1 MRIFRLVLFFFIAC
15 QLYSQEPPKLGLVL
29 SGGGAKGLAHVG
41 VLKVIDSLGIQV
53 DYIAGTSM
61 GAVVGGLYAS
71 GYSARQLEA
80 YLKQTDFDALI
91 NDRLPRSSK
100 TFYERGIDERY
111 AVTLPFDNFKLHLPE
126 AVSRGQNVFNLLT
139 KMTLHVS
146 HIRSFDQ
153 LPIPF
158 LCVAT
163 DIETGEGVVFD
174 SGNLAQAISAS
185 AAFPTLLQ
193 PVNINGRL
201 YIDGGVVDNYPID
214 ALRAKGI
221 EVVIGADVQ
230 NELADREKLNSAT
243 AIIAQIN
250 NYRTQHQMEGLI
262 SITDLYINPK
272 VQDYSVI
279 DFSNADSILVK
290 GEVAAKNSI
299 VELEKF
305 ALRFPRTKSMQK
317 VVSPD
322 SVDIKKIVMVGNQ
335 KYPRSYILGKMK
347 LKAAQK
353 IALNDFGKGVNNL
366 MATNNFER
374 FFYEF
379 RPQKEGYELWVFPE
393 ESKKNLLVRMGLHY
407 DQLFKS
413 AALVNITQKQALLK
427 NDVLSLDFI
436 LGENLRYNF
445 EYYIDK
451 GFYWSIGL
459 GTRFDS
465 FQSSVD
471 PNEFAPGYEVL
482 DGVRSIL
489 VDVNQ
494 FTNTFYLQT
503 LFPKDFKLTIGA
515 QHRRLKIAS
524 QTISELENDAPLV
537 FINNDLFS
545 LNGMLNFDNL
555 DSKYFPTQGVQF
567 EGKADWFVSGTSDGF
582 EPFLTA
588 HGYIGKS
595 WKLAN
600 KLSATISTSG
610 GFSLGK
616 NPIQFLNFGLGGNV
630 RNQVNNYIPFYGYRP
645 LSLIGGD
652 FVKATFVLDY
662 NFYNRHHFKVLAN
675 GGHVDDQLWTSG
687 KWATMPSHTGFA
699 AIYALD
705 SFLGPVEF
713 TYSYEPKLHESLW
726 MVNFGFWF

>member
-1 MRIFRLVLFFFIAC
+1 MRTIRIVLFFFIVTHI
-15 QLYSQEPPKLGLVL
+15 YSQERPKLGLVL

-61 GAVVGGLYAS
+61 GAIVGGLYAS
-71 GYSARQLEA
+71 GYSAKQIEA
-80 YLKQTDFDALI
+80 YLNEADFDALI
-91 NDRLPRSSK
+91 NDRLPRASK

-111 AVTLPFDNFKLHLPE
+111 AITLPFENFKLHLPE

-139 KMTLHVS
+139 RMTLHVS
-146 HIRSFDQ
+146 HIKSFDQ

-193 PVNINGRL
+193 PVDINGRL
-201 YIDGGVVDNYPID
+201 YIDGGVVDNYPIE

-221 EVVIGADVQ
+221 DVVIGVDVQ
-230 NELADREKLNSAT
+230 YELAKKEDLNSVT
-243 AIIAQIN
+243 AIISQIN
-250 NYRTQHQMEGLI
+250 SYRTQHQMEGLI
-262 SITDLYINPK
+262 YLTDLYINPK
-272 VQDYSVI
+272 VQNYSVI
-279 DFSNADSILVK
+279 DFSKLDSILYN
-290 GEVAAKNSI
+290 GEVAAKKSI
-299 VELEKF
+299 EELEQF
-305 ALRFPRTKSMQK
+305 ALSFPRTKPIQK
-317 VVSPD
+317 AVPPD
-322 SVDIKKIVMVGNQ
+322 SIDINKIVIVGNK

-353 IALNDFGKGVNNL
+353 TSLYDFGQGVNNL

-379 RPQKEGYELWVFPE
+379 RPLVEGYDLWVFPE
-393 ESKKNLLVRMGLHY
+393 ESKNTRFVKFGLHY

-413 AALVNITQKQALLK
+413 AALVNVTKKQALLK

-451 GFYWSIGL
+451 GFYWSVGL
-459 GTRFDS
+459 GAKLDS
-465 FQSSVD
+465 FQSAVD
-471 PNEFAPGYEVL
+471 PNVFAPGYEAL
-482 DGVRSIL
+482 GGVRSIL
-489 VDVNQ
+489 VDVDQ

-503 LFPKDFKLTIGA
+503 LFPKDFKLTVGA

-524 QTISELENDAPLV
+524 QTISELDNDAPLV

-545 LNGMLNFDNL
+545 FTGMLNFDNL
-555 DSKYFPTQGVQF
+555 DSKFFPTKGIQF
-567 EGKADWFVSGTSDGF
+567 EGKADWFVSGTSEGF
-582 EPFLTA
+582 EPFLTSY
-588 HGYIGKS
+588 GSIGKS

-600 KLSATISTSG
+600 KLSTTISTTG
-610 GFSLGK
+610 GFTLGK

-645 LSLIGGD
+645 LSLIGED
-652 FVKATFVLDY
+652 FVKATFVVDY
-662 NFYNRHHFKVLAN
+662 NFYNRHHLKFLAN
-675 GGHVDDQLWTSG
+675 GGHVDDRLWASG
-687 KWATMPSHTGFA
+687 KWATMPSHMGYA

-705 SFLGPVEF
+705 SFLGPIEF
-713 TYSYEPKLHESLW
+713 TYSYEPKRHESLW